1 MWELTQSFDAL
12 GVLDDP
18 EHCLTIWYL
27 LSEEWL
33 NLDDEK
39 EFEIVD
45 GNDRL
50 IILSQHNHELYHH
63 YFVISNVLPN
73 GEKVTSE
80 VK

>member
-1 MWELTQSFDAL
+1 MNP
-12 GVLDDP
+12 DD
-18 EHCLTIWYL
+18 
-27 LSEEWL
+27 
-33 NLDDEK
+33 DK

-50 IILSQHNHELYHH
+50 IILLKQGQEIYNHYYVVPNDL
-63 YFVISNVLPN
+63 N